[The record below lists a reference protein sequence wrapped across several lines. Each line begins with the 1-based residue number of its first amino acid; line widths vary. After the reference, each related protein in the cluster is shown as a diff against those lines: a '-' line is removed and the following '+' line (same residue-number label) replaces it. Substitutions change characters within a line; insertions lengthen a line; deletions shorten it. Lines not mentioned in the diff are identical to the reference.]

1 MGRKHIKKIMKKI
14 LKNKNI
20 LSYLIIFFVS
30 IFLSIPLFSKYM
42 NITIDDGI
50 QHIYRLV
57 GTNNS
62 IIECFKNGNIFPVII
77 SNFCNEFGYSWN
89 IFYSPLT
96 AYIPLIFKIFTNS
109 YILSLKIYIW
119 LSVFLSGIF
128 MQKLVKN
135 ISKSDIASVISAIIY
150 MSAPYHLTDIYTRMA
165 VAEISVFVFLPMLFI
180 GLHNLMHK
188 KQKYGFYIV
197 ISASFLIL
205 SHNILS
211 LYTAI
216 FSAIYILCNYKVLK
230 NKETLKTILISII
243 LILLCTSFYWI
254 PLLEHRFATEYEVF
268 VENRMYND
276 NTLIS
281 TQLNLKELIYL
292 EHNNFKLYIGLPII
306 IGVIITLFYI
316 NKLKKPL
323 KKEVLVYIMLGIISI
338 FMVSTYSPI
347 IHFPNTLK
355 MIQFVWR
362 LMTYVTFFLSI
373 VAGIGLSKFIN
384 HKFIKETLVIVL
396 ISGYVIFVTI
406 NNYNNTENIIKDEE
420 FLTPVEV
427 VPETGRVHAGL
438 ASFEYLPKKAFRNRS
453 YIEKRSKEAL
463 CILGQVDIINSTK
476 DGTNMSFNIENAKNC
491 SIELPYIYYLGYDT
505 QLESNN
511 TITKLSI
518 EESDKGFL
526 LVKLDNVKQGTITVS
541 YKGTTLMKA
550 SYVLSLIGIG
560 LLVFYIYKCRK
571 KLTNNYK

>member
-1 MGRKHIKKIMKKI
+1 MKKI

-20 LSYLIIFFVS
+20 LSYLIIFFAS
-30 IFLSIPLFSKYM
+30 IFLCIPLFSKYM
-42 NITIDDGI
+42 DITTDDGI

-57 GTNNS
+57 GTYNS
-62 IIECFKNGNIFPVII
+62 IVESLSKGNIFPVIM

-96 AYIPLIFKIFTNS
+96 AYIPLIFKVFTNS
-109 YILSLKIYIW
+109 YILSLKIFIW
-119 LSVFLSGIF
+119 ITVLLSGIF
-128 MQKLVKN
+128 MQKLVKS
-135 ISKSDIASVISAIIY
+135 ISKSNVASVISAIIY
-150 MSAPYHLTDIYTRMA
+150 MSTPYHLTDIYTRVA

-188 KQKYGFYIV
+188 KQKYGFYIA

-205 SHNILS
+205 SHNILTI
-211 LYTAI
+211 YTAI
-216 FSAIYILCNYKVLK
+216 FSAIYILCNYKALK
-230 NKETLKTILISII
+230 NIEALKTILISVI
-243 LILLCTSFYWI
+243 LILLCTSFYWM

-268 VENRMYND
+268 VPNRMYND

-281 TQLNLKELIYL
+281 TKLNLKELIYL

-306 IGVIITLFYI
+306 IGVLITIFYI

-323 KKEVLVYIMLGIISI
+323 KKELLIYIVLGLLSI

-362 LMTYVTFFLSI
+362 LMTYVSFFLSI
-373 VAGIGLSKFIN
+373 VAGIGLNKFIN
-384 HKFIKETLVIVL
+384 HKFVKETLIIVL
-396 ISGYVIFVTI
+396 LSGYVIFITT
-406 NNYNNTENIIKDEE
+406 NNYSKTNTIIKDEE

-438 ASFEYLPKKAFRNRS
+438 ASFEYLPKKAFKNRN
-453 YIEKRSKEAL
+453 YIETRSKDAL
-463 CILGQVDIINSTK
+463 CISGKVDITNCNK
-476 DGTNMSFNIENAKNC
+476 DGTNMEFNIENANNC
-491 SIELPYIYYLGYDT
+491 IIELPYIYYLGYEAR
-505 QLESNN
+505 LESNN
-511 TITKLSI
+511 TITKLNI

-526 LVKLDNVKQGTITVS
+526 CVKLDNVEQGTITVK
-541 YKGTTLMKA
+541 YVGTTIMKI
-550 SYVLSLIGIG
+550 SYVLSGMGIVG
-560 LLVFYIYKCRK
+560 LAFYIYKCK
-571 KLTNNYK
+571 KM